1 MVYWQLGHIILF
13 TAWLKICD
21 GCYKPLLPPVKKS
34 KERNLHQMSCND
46 ECPVNMFC
54 LLHFKFKPPFAQLY
68 YERAW
73 CPKTPIFSTYS
84 WLKIFSVG
92 NLYDIICDCDMSRTF
107 SFFVSFLGCLPNIFS
122 WICLPW
128 LLLQCYRVFTLFLAI
143 LSSLKNS
150 IYCAHLW

>member
-1 MVYWQLGHIILF
+1 MGHKILF
-13 TAWLKICD
+13 IAWLKICD
-21 GCYKPLLPPVKKS
+21 GCYKPNSLPAIKTSKK
-34 KERNLHQMSCND
+34 RNLHQMSCND

-68 YERAW
+68 DEEHGA
-73 CPKTPIFSTYS
+73 PKLQFSAPIFG
-84 WLKIFSVG
+84 WKKISVG

-107 SFFVSFLGCLPNIFS
+107 SFSVSFLWCLPKIFS

-128 LLLQCYRVFTLFLAI
+128 LLLQCYQAFTLFLAI
-143 LSSLKNS
+143 LFSLRNS